1 MSSEDITYRNEDVL
15 AGPGVLIMW
24 DVELTI
30 AAFNAAIAGGAVPPP
45 WLNVPVGGNHTFS
58 CRGLKSSILQALS
71 GGGARIGNS
80 VIAPNTIQQYANVK
94 TQLGFIGID
103 PFFRSHAV
111 CPIGRNYILVD
122 RGAGT
127 TGVADPVKEG

>member
-80 VIAPNTIQQYANVK
+80 WITPNVK
-94 TQLGFIGID
+94 TQLAFVGID